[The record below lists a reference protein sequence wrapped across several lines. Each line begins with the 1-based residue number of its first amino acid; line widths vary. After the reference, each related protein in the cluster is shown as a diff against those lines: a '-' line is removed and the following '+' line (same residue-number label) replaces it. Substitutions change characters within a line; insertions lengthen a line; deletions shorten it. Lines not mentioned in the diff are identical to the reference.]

1 MQETFTKQQQYLF
14 IGFILLLLIPALLI
28 NLGLVPFID
37 DEAMRALIALEMDLS
52 GNYITPTINGEYYYN
67 KPPLYNWFLLL
78 WFKMSGHYNEF
89 TARLATVFCLL
100 GYAAT
105 IFHFSKKHYSTKF
118 AFLNALFLITC
129 GRILIY
135 DSMLGLIDIAFSW
148 VTFSAFMIVYHQ
160 YEKRNF
166 YALFIFTYLLTA
178 IGFLMKGLP
187 SLVFQGGTL
196 LAFFLYKKDFKK
208 LFSLAHL
215 TGGLL
220 FLFIVGTYYFVY
232 NQYNSLETVFNTL
245 LFESSRRTASTHG
258 MGSTILHL
266 FTFPFEVIYHFLPWT
281 VLVVLFFQK
290 GIKKI
295 LAADSFIVFCLII
308 FFANILVYW
317 ISVQVYPRYLFM
329 HLPLLFTSL
338 LYLYFQENRQTK
350 HHIIIDTILGI
361 LCFGLLAALF
371 APLFLEQEAEIP
383 FLHLKILGLSLVMGS
398 LCWLFMKKKKER
410 LLITIAV
417 LLVAR
422 IALNWFILPERYVID
437 WGTPVKESSV
447 KIGKEFKDKPLYIFS
462 KTLMQPT
469 NAFYVTKEREEIF
482 RFKETVDSQ
491 DELFIIDP
499 FHNEKYFEYNKRD
512 EILVRYKELTFD
524 IADKV
529 KKKKKK

>member
-1 MQETFTKQQQYLF
+1 MQETFTRQEQYLF
-14 IGFILLLLIPALLI
+14 FGFILLLLVPALLI
-28 NLGLVPFID
+28 NLGLIPFID

-78 WFKMSGHYNEF
+78 WFKAFGDYNEF
-89 TARLATVFCLL
+89 VSRLATIFCLL

-105 IFHFSKKHYSTKF
+105 IFYFSKKHYSTKF

-148 VTFSAFMIVYHQ
+148 VTFSAFMLVYHQ
-160 YEKRNF
+160 YEKRNY

-178 IGFLMKGLP
+178 VGFLMKGLP
-187 SLVFQGGTL
+187 SLVFQGATL
-196 LAFFLYKKDFKK
+196 LSFFLYKKDFKK
-208 LFSLAHL
+208 LFSLAHII
-215 TGGLL
+215 GGLV
-220 FLFIVGTYYFVY
+220 FLLIVGTYYLAY
-232 NQYNSLETVFNTL
+232 HQYNSLETVFNTL

-258 MGSTILHL
+258 MSSTILHL
-266 FTFPFEVIYHFLPWT
+266 FSFPFEIIYHFLPWT
-281 VLVVLFFQK
+281 ILVVLFFQK
-290 GIKKI
+290 GIRKI
-295 LAADSFIVFCLII
+295 LSTDSFIVFCLLT

-317 ISVQVYPRYLFM
+317 VSVQVYPRYLFM

-338 LYLYFQENRQTK
+338 LYLFFQKSRPAK
-350 HHIIIDTILGI
+350 HQGIIDAILGF
-361 LCFGLLAALF
+361 LCFGLLIGMF
-371 APLFLEQEAEIP
+371 VPFFLERESEIP
-383 FLHLKILGLSLVMGS
+383 FLSLKIAGLSLLMGS
-398 LCWLFMKKKKER
+398 LCWLFMKKKQER
-410 LLITIAV
+410 LLITVAV

-447 KIGKEFKDKPLYIFS
+447 QIGKEFKGKPLFIFQ

-469 NAFYVTKEREEIF
+469 NAFYVTREREEIF
-482 RFKETVDSQ
+482 RFKEEVDNPT
-491 DELFIIDP
+491 ELFVIDP
-499 FHNEKYFEYNKRD
+499 FHIKRD
-512 EILVRYKELTFD
+512 FDYDKKGELLVRYKKLTFD

-529 KKKKKK
+529 KSKK

>member
-1 MQETFTKQQQYLF
+1 MQETFTRQQQYLF
-14 IGFILLLLIPALLI
+14 FGFILLLLVPALLI
-28 NLGLVPFID
+28 NLGLIPFID
-37 DEAMRALIALEMDLS
+37 DEALRALIALEMDLS

-78 WFKMSGHYNEF
+78 WFNAFGSYEEF
-89 TARLATVFCLL
+89 VSRLATIFCLL

-105 IFHFSKKHYSTKF
+105 IFYYSKKHYSTKF
-118 AFLNALFLITC
+118 AFLNAFFLITC

-148 VTFSAFMIVYHQ
+148 VTFTAFMIVYHQ

-178 IGFLMKGLP
+178 VGFLMKGLP
-187 SLVFQGGTL
+187 SLVFQAATL
-196 LAFFLYKKDFKK
+196 LAFFLYKKDFKR
-208 LFSLAHL
+208 LFSLAHI
-215 TGGLL
+215 TGGIV
-220 FLFIVGTYYFVY
+220 FLITVGSYYLAY

-245 LFESSRRTASTHG
+245 LFESSRRTASSHG

-266 FTFPFEVIYHFLPWT
+266 FTFPFEIIYHFLPWT

-290 GIKKI
+290 SIKSI
-295 LAADSFIVFCLII
+295 LSADSFIVFCLVT

-329 HLPLLFTSL
+329 HLPLLFTSFL
-338 LYLYFQENRQTK
+338 CLYFQKNQQTVQ
-350 HHIIIDTILGI
+350 HRIIHIILGI
-361 LCFGLLAALF
+361 LCFGLLIGMF
-371 APLFLEQEAEIP
+371 APLFLEQEAKIS
-383 FLHLKILGLSLVMGS
+383 FLYLKVLGLSLTVGG
-398 LCWLFMKKKKER
+398 LCWLFMKKKQER
-410 LLITIAV
+410 LLITVAV

-447 KIGKEFKDKPLYIFS
+447 KIGKASKSKPLFIFP

-469 NAFYVTKEREEIF
+469 NSFYVTRERGEIF
-482 RFKETVDSQ
+482 RFKDTVDSP
-491 DELFIIDP
+491 DDLFILDP
-499 FHNEKYFEYNKRD
+499 FHNKKNFDYDKKGEMM
-512 EILVRYKELTFD
+512 VRYKELVFD
-524 IADKV
+524 MADNIRRRQK
-529 KKKKKK
+529 

>member
-1 MQETFTKQQQYLF
+1 MQETFTRQQQYLF
-14 IGFILLLLIPALLI
+14 FGFILLLLVPALLI
-28 NLGLVPFID
+28 NLGLIPFID

-67 KPPLYNWFLLL
+67 KPPLYNWFLLI
-78 WFKMSGHYNEF
+78 WFKFFGTYEEF
-89 TARLATVFCLL
+89 VSRLATIFCLL
-100 GYAAT
+100 GYATT
-105 IFHFSKKHYSTKF
+105 IFYFSKKHYSTKF
-118 AFLNALFLITC
+118 AFLNAFFLITC

-166 YALFIFTYLLTA
+166 HALFAFTYLLTA

-187 SLVFQGGTL
+187 SLVFQGATL
-196 LAFFLYKKDFKK
+196 FSFFLYKKDFKK
-208 LFSLAHL
+208 LFSLAHIA
-215 TGGLL
+215 GGIL
-220 FLFIVGTYYFVY
+220 FLLIVGAYYLAY

-266 FTFPFEVIYHFLPWT
+266 FSFPFEVIYHFLPWT
-281 VLVVLFFQK
+281 ILVVLFFQK
-290 GIKKI
+290 GIRKI
-295 LAADSFIVFCLII
+295 LAADSFIVFCLVT

-338 LYLYFQENRQTK
+338 LYLYFREDQQTK
-350 HHIIIDTILGI
+350 YHQVIHIILGV
-361 LCFGLLAALF
+361 LCFGLFLGMF
-371 APLFLEQEAEIP
+371 APLFLERESEIS
-383 FLHLKILGLSLVMGS
+383 FLYLKTTGLGLVIGG
-398 LCWLFMKKKKER
+398 LCWIFMKKKQER

-422 IALNWFILPERYVID
+422 VALNWFILPERYVID
-437 WGTPVKESSV
+437 WGTPVKETSI
-447 KIGKEFKDKPLYIFS
+447 KMGKEFKGKSLFIFS

-469 NAFYVTKEREEIF
+469 NAFYVTREREEIF
-482 RFKETVDSQ
+482 RYKETVDNPN
-491 DELFIIDP
+491 ELFVVDP
-499 FHNEKYFEYNKRD
+499 FHVKREFD
-512 EILVRYKELTFD
+512 YDKKGEILVRYKELTFD
-524 IADKV
+524 VADNV
-529 KKKKKK
+529 RKK